1 MKADFPMTGVQ
12 ASEIRLGV
20 AVFGRVSGF
29 PWWPAV
35 VSKCPPTDDWT
46 KDGKFWV
53 LFFNDTTGAWLKSSE
68 IRSFDA
74 YNKDR
79 CLEHNS
85 NTPKFRR
92 YHERLK
98 KACTLAE
105 KYVSNPK
112 RIRVRVIG
120 PRGVNGAPIGDDGE
134 VISISDADADGADA
148 SSDAVEPLT
157 ARRIKSGKS
166 GSKRSRALARSRDPS
181 HDDDDENSEGEN
193 IRSGGKGR
201 DNKGRSRRKRVRSS
215 RYEEFI
221 GPLEDRNTE
230 KQNTSP
236 SETNGKHASDD
247 NKSIG
252 RDPNPLHYS
261 PPKGFRGEAGKHARA
276 KKSKD
281 TLHGT
286 KGIQERRNPRP
297 SRRVSR
303 IAAQAAAEDLA
314 ERSRLTKRPDRRVSS
329 RKVIS
334 KRLAHEPMRPS
345 SNTDDDKRADAA
357 VTREMYISELTN
369 MVSPKALQRRR
380 AERSIQVPSL
390 RRSVRS
396 RVGGSS
402 ELENTSNSEETDSE
416 EEPER
421 VRKVVNGSLEAAA
434 EDLVEYAV
442 RGERGVAG
450 ERREDILDM
459 DSLALGGSELVCS
472 ILNRISDLERDV
484 ALFQQKST
492 HEEQATLGEDATAA
506 GLKSAVEALASATAA
521 FAKSRDY
528 DSLVISR
535 SLELLWSDGY
545 FPLKGADGELL
556 RTVARSLVMASC
568 KRRHEQVYR
577 ERSSKKQ
584 HRLREA
590 GKVGTSIIRQKADV
604 REVVAVAKSGEEV
617 ANGSKEELLD
627 GSSAEHGGQSASS
640 EEVNAI
646 EPTNKVLHQLE
657 KNRRGLDAVE
667 TTMQEVGQVEEDA
680 GGIEEEILEENAEAD
695 ESEEIMDGDMGRD
708 QDEDQDVESAP
719 KPATLL

>member
-1 MKADFPMTGVQ
+1 M
-12 ASEIRLGV
+12 
-20 AVFGRVSGF
+20 
-29 PWWPAV
+29 
-35 VSKCPPTDDWT
+35 SKCPPTDAWT

-53 LFFNDTTGAWLKSSE
+53 LFFNDTNGAWLKSSE

-85 NTPKFRR
+85 NTPKFRK
-92 YHERLK
+92 YQERVK
-98 KACTLAE
+98 NACSMAE
-105 KYVSNPK
+105 HYVSNPK

-120 PRGVNGAPIGDDGE
+120 PRGANGLPIGDNGE
-134 VISISDADADGADA
+134 VISISDADEAGA
-148 SSDAVEPLT
+148 SSDAVEAVT
-157 ARRIKSGKS
+157 ARRIKS

-181 HDDDDENSEGEN
+181 DGDDEISEDDNGHRGGE
-193 IRSGGKGR
+193 GR
-201 DNKGRSRRKRVRSS
+201 DTEGRSRRKRVRSS
-215 RYEEFI
+215 RYKEFI
-221 GPLEDRNTE
+221 GPFEDRNAQ
-230 KQNTSP
+230 KRKRSP
-236 SETNGKHASDD
+236 SETNGKQASDE
-247 NKSIG
+247 NTSRG
-252 RDPNPLHYS
+252 RDSNPLHYT
-261 PPKGFRGEAGKHARA
+261 PPKGFRGEAGKHVRT
-276 KKSKD
+276 KKSED
-281 TLHGT
+281 TLVRT
-286 KGIQERRNPRP
+286 KGSRERQNPRP
-297 SRRVSR
+297 SRRGNR
-303 IAAQAAAEDLA
+303 IAAQAAAEDLV
-314 ERSRLTKRPDRRVSS
+314 ERGRMSKRQDRRVSS
-329 RKVIS
+329 RKVMS

-345 SNTDDDKRADAA
+345 SHTDDDKRADAA

-380 AERSIQVPSL
+380 DERSIKVPSL

-396 RVGGSS
+396 RAGGSS

-442 RGERGVAG
+442 RGEHGAAG

-459 DSLALGGSELVCS
+459 NSLALGGSELVCS

-484 ALFQQKST
+484 ALLQQKST
-492 HEEQATLGEDATAA
+492 DEEQATLGEDATAA

-521 FAKSRDY
+521 FAKARDY

-584 HRLREA
+584 QRLRET
-590 GKVGTSIIRQKADV
+590 GTVGTSIIRQKADV
-604 REVVAVAKSGEEV
+604 REVVAKSGQH
-617 ANGSKEELLD
+617 AGNGSKEELLD
-627 GSSAEHGGQSASS
+627 GSSGQNGGHSASS

-646 EPTNKVLHQLE
+646 GPSQEVLHQSK
-657 KNRRGLDAVE
+657 KNRPGHDAVE
-667 TTMQEVGQVEEDA
+667 SAMQDEEQAEDGAGEGVEEEVLD
-680 GGIEEEILEENAEAD
+680 EHVEAE
-695 ESEEIMDGDMGRD
+695 ESEEIIYGNMGQV
-708 QDEDQDVESAP
+708 QDEDQDLESAP
-719 KPATLL
+719 KPAKIL